1 MDRILREAE
10 ALAQKPRV
18 KAALRTNLSDTEIK
32 RMSEYVYANTL
43 SWDERFRLGRD
54 EWKRRD
60 AEHDR
65 LHGPDDTPWVVPY
78 CQLPQHGLSPEILAE
93 QREFLAE
100 NLKDMREF
108 LALGDIAA
116 VEYHILLA
124 LSTFNIDLDRTSA
137 AYPKLGMEVLR
148 AHVRALQAIEQ
159 RNAGEASTLGVAV
172 HV

>member
-1 MDRILREAE
+1 MGGPY
-10 ALAQKPRV
+10 KSC
-18 KAALRTNLSDTEIK
+18 RTVTAP
-32 RMSEYVYANTL
+32 MA
-43 SWDERFRLGRD
+43 D

-159 RNAGEASTLGVAV
+159 RNAGEASALGVAV
-172 HV
+172 HRRRGRHSSVGFHHASLVQYAQASGRIVPCRSALP